1 MTKLL
6 RSTLILALALLVSH
20 HDPAPI
26 AQTETTI
33 PLHYI
38 HGGTPVPLVPSL
50 QRLAVRYRQ
59 AHDVDLESAVK
70 KAGET
75 PVLVKPIGGEHWSHL
90 WLSDPP
96 GDIAALNGRMKSLVA
111 VDGVEFVSPVFED
124 DGGWVAFTPDVLVR
138 VKPQEVAAARVFLR
152 TVAPELRIVGRNVAG
167 LARVFRLRGD
177 IRNGFEILS
186 IANRL
191 ARDPRVEW
199 AEPNA
204 QIGGQGQLVPNDP
217 LLDDTWGIRHLDSN
231 GRRVIDMSGHLA
243 WDVTTGSSS
252 TKVLLLDDGV
262 DRQHPDFTFVT
273 GRDFTEDAV
282 SQPDGSVKLSCDR
295 HGIKVAGC
303 IAALINNGRSA
314 VGIAPDCI
322 VLSARVYKSDPPTSG
337 ECPDEDWTAVADSIA
352 NAITWGKDQGVLVS
366 NNSNGHRS
374 SFEPQVVEDAYDD
387 TRAHGVVHF
396 AAAGNKNLQQ
406 IDFPAK
412 LSSVNAVGAID
423 STGAKASFSN
433 RGNGMAFAA
442 PGVGIWTHDFHGFG
456 GDADGD
462 SIRVDGTSFASP
474 YAAGVAALLRTHKP
488 TLNVGQVERRMEC
501 TCWDLGAEGHD
512 ENFGHGLVNAYSV
525 LNFPLRR
532 VSFDSTDVEANG
544 GSGQAMISGNGR
556 FVAFHTDASNLVDND
571 TNGARDIMVHDRH
584 LGRVKRV
591 SVNLAFQQLAG
602 ASLFP
607 AISHNGR
614 FVAFETDQPLHLG
627 DINGLEDIWVV
638 DRDADQDG
646 IFDEYAGGAFL
657 VYRASVDTLGSDGN
671 GWSTNPKI
679 SADGRYVTF
688 RSTSTDLV
696 SGDTNNATDI
706 FIHDTI
712 TGTTEFVSVST
723 SGTLANGTSFAH
735 VISADGQHVAFES
748 QATNLVTG
756 DTNGVMDVF
765 VRDLTNGTTTRV
777 SIHSNG
783 TQATMLCVR
792 PSISGDG
799 RLVAFQTDS
808 PNLVSND
815 TNGAADLFVHD
826 RDPSNNGVYDE
837 PSDRSTARVSVTTS
851 GGQSNA
857 PSFAPWISANGR
869 YVAFESN
876 ATNLVTGDNNG
887 DTDIYIFDRQ
897 TSINRLR
904 RVTLN
909 ENGDE
914 ANGSSFEPS
923 LAASGR
929 DVAFYS
935 SATNLVA
942 NDNNSASDVFIHQ
955 CLTPFSSPVVVFQ
968 PEDQIVAPGDDAT
981 FVATSSGSPPP
992 SYQWR
997 KDGQDI
1003 DNATNEAHTVENAN
1017 FPDAGL
1023 YDVVI
1028 TNEIGSVVSAPAML
1042 TVDATVP
1049 VAFQVFEV
1057 QVAGNGI
1064 ELRWSVLDGFEVEG
1078 YNVYRAT
1085 GATSALQRLNRDD
1098 LLPPDA
1104 GRYFDNDVVPSEEY
1118 RYAIGAVTSTGELL
1132 SRTRSIRIAQITTA
1146 LEQNHPNPF
1155 NPETTIRYTIATRS
1169 HVSIK
1174 VYDVA
1179 GRLVRTL
1186 VDKVQS
1192 PRLDGFKIEWD
1203 GRTNPGA
1210 AAASGV
1216 YFYSLVTE
1224 DFTKTRKMVLLR

>member
-1 MTKLL
+1 
-6 RSTLILALALLVSH
+6 
-20 HDPAPI
+20 
-26 AQTETTI
+26 
-33 PLHYI
+33 
-38 HGGTPVPLVPSL
+38 
-50 QRLAVRYRQ
+50 
-59 AHDVDLESAVK
+59 
-70 KAGET
+70 
-75 PVLVKPIGGEHWSHL
+75 
-90 WLSDPP
+90 
-96 GDIAALNGRMKSLVA
+96 MKSLLA
-111 VDGVEFVSPVFED
+111 LDDVEFVSPVFED

-138 VKPQEVAAARVFLR
+138 VRPQEVAAARVFLP
-152 TVAPELRIVGRNVAG
+152 TLAPELQIVERNVAG

-191 ARDPRVEW
+191 ARDSRVEW

-204 QIGGQGQLVPNDP
+204 QIGGEGQLVPNDP

-243 WDVTTGSSS
+243 WDITTGSND

-262 DRQHPDFTFVT
+262 DRQHADFTFVT
-273 GRDFTEDAV
+273 GRDFTDPEP
-282 SQPDGSVKLSCDR
+282 SQPDGSTKLSCDR
-295 HGIKVAGC
+295 HGTKVAGC
-303 IAALINNGRSA
+303 IAALINNGLSA

-322 VLSARVYKSDPPTSG
+322 VLSARVYKSDPPSSG

-352 NAITWGKDQGVLVS
+352 HAITWGKDEGVLVS
-366 NNSNGHRS
+366 NNSNGHKS
-374 SFEPQVVEDAYDD
+374 NFEPQSVEDAYDD
-387 TRAHGVVHF
+387 TRAHGVIHF

-412 LSSVNAVGAID
+412 LSSVNAVAAID

-433 RGNGMAFAA
+433 RGSGMAFAA

-488 TLNVGQVERRMEC
+488 ALNVGQVEHRMEC
-501 TCWDLGAEGHD
+501 TCWDLGDEGHD
-512 ENFGHGLVNAYSV
+512 EKFGHGLVNAYSV

-532 VSFDSTDVEANG
+532 VSFDSTDVEANA
-544 GSGQAMISGNGR
+544 GSSQTVISGNGR
-556 FVAFHTDASNLVDND
+556 FVAFQTDASNLVGND

-607 AISHNGR
+607 AISHDGR

-627 DINGLEDIWVV
+627 DINGMEDIWIV

-657 VYRASVDTLGSDGN
+657 VYRASTDTLGADGN
-671 GWSTNPKI
+671 GRSTNPKI

-688 RSTSTDLV
+688 QSTSTDLV
-696 SGDTNNATDI
+696 SGDTNNVTDI
-706 FIHDTI
+706 FIHDTM
-712 TGTTEFVSVST
+712 TGTTELVSQST
-723 SGTLANGTSFAH
+723 AGTLANGASFDH

-748 QATNLVTG
+748 QATNLVIG

-765 VRDLTNGTTTRV
+765 VRDLTNNTTTRV

-792 PSISGDG
+792 PSISKDG

-815 TNGAADLFVHD
+815 TNGAADIFVHD
-826 RDPSNNGVYDE
+826 RDPSNDGVYDD
-837 PSDRSTARVSVTTS
+837 PTDRSTGRVSLTTS
-851 GGQSNA
+851 GGQSNG

-876 ATNLVTGDNNG
+876 ATNLVIGDNNG

-897 TSINRLR
+897 ATMNRLR
-904 RVTLN
+904 RATLN
-909 ENGDE
+909 EGGAE

-923 LAASGR
+923 LTASGR
-929 DVAFYS
+929 DVVFSS
-935 SATNLVA
+935 SATNLVTNDA
-942 NDNNSASDVFIHQ
+942 NGAGDVFIHQ
-955 CLTPFSSPVVVFQ
+955 CLTPFSSPVVVWQ

-981 FVATSSGSPPP
+981 FVVTSSGSPPP

-997 KDGQDI
+997 KDGQEI
-1003 DNATNEAHTVENAN
+1003 DNATNEAYTVESADV
-1017 FPDAGL
+1017 PDQGL

-1028 TNEIGSVVSAPAML
+1028 TNEIGSVVSVPALL

-1049 VAFQVFEV
+1049 VAFQAFEARL
-1057 QVAGNGI
+1057 AGNGV
-1064 ELRWSVLDGFEVEG
+1064 ELRWSVLDALEVEG

-1085 GATSALQRLNRDD
+1085 GAASALQPLNRAG
-1098 LLPPDA
+1098 LLPPSTR
-1104 GRYFDNDVVPSEEY
+1104 RYLDEDIVPSEEY
-1118 RYAIGAVTSTGELL
+1118 RYAIGVVTGAGELL
-1132 SRTRSIRIAQITTA
+1132 SRTRSVGVAPITTA
-1146 LEQNHPNPF
+1146 LGQNHPNPF
-1155 NPETTIRYTIATRS
+1155 NPQTTIRYTIAGRS
-1169 HVSIK
+1169 HVSLK

-1192 PRLDGFKIEWD
+1192 PRLDGFEIEWD
-1203 GRTNPGA
+1203 GRTNAGA
-1210 AAASGV
+1210 TAASGV

-1224 DFTKTRKMVLLR
+1224 NFTKSRKMMLLR